1 MLGIGALH
9 SAIKWFGA
17 IDARLLALLQLQA
30 ARLHRASY
38 WGDIRHAVGV
48 KAGVPAEKLDALD
61 AYEDWPLFSERER
74 AALANA
80 FRLARRGFS

>member
-1 MLGIGALH
+1 
-9 SAIKWFGA
+9 
-17 IDARLLALLQLQA
+17 
-30 ARLHRASY
+30 
-38 WGDIRHAVGV
+38 V